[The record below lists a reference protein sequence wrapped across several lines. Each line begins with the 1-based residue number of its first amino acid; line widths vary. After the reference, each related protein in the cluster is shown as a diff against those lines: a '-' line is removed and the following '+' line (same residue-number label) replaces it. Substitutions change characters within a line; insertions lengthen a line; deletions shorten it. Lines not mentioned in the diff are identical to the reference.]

1 MKQRVRAAFV
11 DFGRGNPGTLLE
23 LLAPDATY
31 TIIGTTALSGT
42 LRGRDEIVARLFTPL
57 AAALATPLAVEIE
70 SITAEEDRIVVQA
83 RGRATLV
90 SGAPYNNVYCFVFR
104 IAGDRVAAITEYLDT
119 ALVTRAFGVP
129 TDREKLLRQ
138 VDLNTWEMYREISR
152 LARGSLL
159 LETPEATMV
168 SRPHATPWHS
178 MVMVHA
184 PLDAD
189 ALIATVHEF
198 YGREGRPFSI
208 WLRSHAD
215 GELETALRAR
225 GFIDLVPMPDMVLPG
240 DPGTR
245 CEPPG
250 LEIRPVRGEA
260 DRRDFIAVSRSAYAV
275 YGIEPELYE
284 DSFASLD
291 SLVAP
296 HIQGFVGRVEGE
308 PVAAAAVYVTH
319 GVAGINWV
327 GTVPARARKRY
338 AEAVTW
344 AAIREGFRRGA
355 AFASLQ
361 PTAMG
366 RRVYER
372 MGFVAVAEYP
382 VLVRAA

>member
-1 MKQRVRAAFV
+1 MKQRLRAAFV
-11 DFGRGNPGTLLE
+11 DFGQGNPGTLLA

-31 TIIGTTALSGT
+31 TIIGTTTLSGT
-42 LRGRDEIVARLFTPL
+42 LRGRDEIVARLFAPL

-119 ALVTRAFGVP
+119 ALVGRAFAVP
-129 TDREKLLRQ
+129 ADREKLLRQ

-168 SRPHATPWHS
+168 SRPHATPWHN

-189 ALIATVHEF
+189 ALIATVREF
-198 YGREGRPFSI
+198 YGRDGRPFSI
-208 WLRSHAD
+208 WTRSHAD
-215 GELETALRAR
+215 GELETALRAL
-225 GFIDLVPMPDMVLPG
+225 GFIDLVPMPGMVLPG

-245 CEPPG
+245 CEPAG
-250 LEIRPVRGEA
+250 LEIRPVRGDA
-260 DRRDFIAVSRSAYAV
+260 DRRDFIAVSRTAYQV

-327 GTVPARARKRY
+327 GTVPARARRRY

-361 PTAMG
+361 PTQMG
-366 RRVYER
+366 QRVYER